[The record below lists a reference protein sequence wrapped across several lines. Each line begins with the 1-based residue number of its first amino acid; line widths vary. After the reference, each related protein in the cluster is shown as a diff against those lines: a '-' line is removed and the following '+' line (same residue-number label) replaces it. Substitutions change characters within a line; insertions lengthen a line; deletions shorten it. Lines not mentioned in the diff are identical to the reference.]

1 MSDEQDAMTGLWRR
15 PRFMSDIQRD
25 LESPDGLALALIDV
39 DYFKDVNDTFGH
51 AAGDMVLKSIA
62 GRIAAVADSRAYRIG
77 GDEFAVL
84 LPNTSLEQAFL
95 RMEALRS
102 AIQAGGAEVPDG
114 REMTVTVGVAHFPRD
129 AKDGRELLSTAE
141 SALANAKENGRNQV
155 SLPPNEEMVMKTCYY
170 SSASIG
176 KLKALAKRLGRTESR
191 LLREA
196 LDDLVRK
203 YDQPGARS

>member
-1 MSDEQDAMTGLWRR
+1 MTDAQDEMTGLWRR

-25 LESPDGLALALIDV
+25 LQSPDGLALALIDV

-51 AAGDMVLKSIA
+51 SAGDALLKSIA

-95 RMEALRS
+95 GMEALRS
-102 AIQAGGAEVPDG
+102 AIQAGGSGVPDG
-114 REMTVTVGVAHFPRD
+114 REMTVTIGVAQFPRD
-129 AKDGRELLSTAE
+129 AKDGRELLSAAE

-203 YDQPGARS
+203 YDQPGATS